1 MACGGNAGGAARA
14 ADSIQIP
21 PRQTGSASAD
31 LARAASLAAVAT
43 PIAIFGSGNF
53 IAMLSA
59 FIPGFFGLVFIVM
72 YGFCLKE
79 MK

>member
-1 MACGGNAGGAARA
+1 MTLGGALLMWQR
-14 ADSIQIP
+14 
-21 PRQTGSASAD
+21 RRTGFYLYVVGILAS
-31 LARAASLAAVAT
+31 VAT

-53 IAMLSA
+53 IAMLGA